1 MSRVRTTFHCSDC
14 GASSPTWVGRCPSCR
29 EWNTLVEERDAPAS
43 VPTLGTAAPA
53 LPIAQVDLT
62 HSHAVTTGVFELDRV
77 LGGGLVAG
85 SATLLGGEPG
95 IGKSTLALQ
104 VAAEV
109 ARGGRRVLYV
119 SAEESA
125 SQVRARAD
133 RLGAVHDELWL
144 STEADVPALQ
154 AQAREVHP
162 QLIVVDSIQTVRDPA
177 LGSAAGLGRPGARVR
192 GHRSCAR
199 PRPTAWR

>member
-1 MSRVRTTFHCSDC
+1 MSVPVS
-14 GASSPTWVGRCPSCR
+14 ASSV
-29 EWNTLVEERDAPAS
+29 PAM
-43 VPTLGTAAPA
+43 
-53 LPIAQVDLT
+53 PIAQVDLT
-62 HSHAVTTGVFELDRV
+62 QSHAVSTGVTELDRV

-125 SQVRARAD
+125 SQVRSRAD

-144 STEADVPALQ
+144 STEAEVPALL
-154 AQAREVHP
+154 AQARELHP
-162 QLIVVDSIQTVRDPA
+162 QLVVVDSIQTVRDPA
-177 LGSAAGLGRPGARVR
+177 LGIGGRVRGPGTRVR
-192 GHRSCAR
+192 GHAG
-199 PRPTAWR
+199 AVGQD